1 MHIDDQY
8 GAAITTV
15 WSAMRELALP
25 TRSVSFPSTRLSA
38 LTSRGAVPAALQ
50 LEVLKKLRLVQLISR
65 GAVLPLPK
73 YAHSSLSRILK
84 NPDAEWL
91 HTLPDKD
98 QLAKNADID
107 RAPRWTLKK
116 PMATY
121 VTLGLSDIARIVGIR
136 SEDEVRALGLS
147 MIETGDIS
155 AQISASSTVT
165 FPYRPPQ
172 ISKDEVDTGL
182 YHNDTAAR
190 TGPSTR
196 AIASSSSQSDRADC
210 DGPPARPRTRK
221 RDKRGPHGQ
230 RDLTKALSASAAA
243 SAMHF
248 IVAAGI
254 QAQLLSNWTASPSIG
269 QMELI
274 FNGSSSISQASAHR
288 AAGVTCAVASVPRH
302 ECCQVPHT
310 VPPPP
315 DPRAAAADAGGG
327 ADGSAGAGQAQ
338 AAADRSARDERGRPR
353 VIAHL
358 SM

>member
-1 MHIDDQY
+1 MTSPSL
-8 GAAITTV
+8 G
-15 WSAMRELALP
+15 SAYSGP
-25 TRSVSFPSTRLSA
+25 RSSTKLVTA
-38 LTSRGAVPAALQ
+38 PGAVPAALQ

-73 YAHSSLSRILK
+73 YAHSSLSRLLK
-84 NPDAEWL
+84 NPNAERL
-91 HTLPDKD
+91 HTLPDKEKQTFSSD
-98 QLAKNADID
+98 RNLGLVTQDID

-121 VTLGLSDIARIVGIR
+121 VTLGLSDIARIVGIQ

-165 FPYRPPQ
+165 FPDRPPQ

-182 YHNDTAAR
+182 FHDDTAAR
-190 TGPSTR
+190 TGPSTQ
-196 AIASSSSQSDRADC
+196 AIASSSSQSDKADC
-210 DGPPARPRTRK
+210 DGPPARPRPRK
-221 RDKRGPHGQ
+221 RDKRGTHGR

-243 SAMHF
+243 SAMHS

-274 FNGSSSISQASAHR
+274 FNGSSSISRASAHR
-288 AAGVTCAVASVPRH
+288 ALGVICAVASVPRH
-302 ECCQVPHT
+302 ECCRVSHT
-310 VPPPP
+310 VPPPL
-315 DPRAAAADAGGG
+315 DPRAAAADA
-327 ADGSAGAGQAQ
+327 AQVEVQVEAQVQAQ
-338 AAADRSARDERGRPR
+338 EAAGRSARDERGRPR
-353 VIAHL
+353 FVAHL